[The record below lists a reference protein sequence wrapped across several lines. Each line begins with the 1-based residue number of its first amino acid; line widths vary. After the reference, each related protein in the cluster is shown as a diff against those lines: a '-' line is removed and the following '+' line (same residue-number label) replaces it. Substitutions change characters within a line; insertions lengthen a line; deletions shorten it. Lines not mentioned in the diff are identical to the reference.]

1 MVTNLCQPEIS
12 IPPGGPPWNLSLASA
27 AVRRRES
34 LWRFL
39 RNFSGEVD
47 IVAVRDLLKAGEPVL
62 LGVWSL
68 SEAVHNVDD
77 FVVCDARAIE

>member
-1 MVTNLCQPEIS
+1 MLQLLCGVENPCGVFCVT
-12 IPPGGPPWNLSLASA
+12 
-27 AVRRRES
+27 
-34 LWRFL
+34 
-39 RNFSGEVD
+39 FSGEVD

-77 FVVCDARAIE
+77 FVVCDASAVE

>member
-1 MVTNLCQPEIS
+1 MDPRSCCQLLRGVENLC
-12 IPPGGPPWNLSLASA
+12 GNFC
-27 AVRRRES
+27 VT
-34 LWRFL
+34 
-39 RNFSGEVD
+39 FSGEVD
-47 IVAVRDLLKAGEPVL
+47 IVAVRDLLKASEPVL